1 MISATPNA
9 LKASVVA
16 WQVVVA
22 MPTESI
28 PRIGRM
34 VNSVGS
40 VFGGN
45 SVAVNVTVVSPVAQA
60 CRMASAT
67 VSSTP
72 TSSPIIKSRTD
83 FGSIEK
89 IGK

>member
-1 MISATPNA
+1 
-9 LKASVVA
+9 
-16 WQVVVA
+16 
-22 MPTESI
+22 
-28 PRIGRM
+28 M

-60 CRMASAT
+60 YRMASAT
-67 VSSTP
+67 VCSTP
-72 TSSPIIKSRTD
+72 TPSPIITSRTD